1 MIAKSDY
8 DGDQAINYTEFLS
21 ATVDLKQYL
30 NESKLLAVFRQFDTD
45 NSGCLTVKNIHYAM
59 QKLGYQVP
67 ESEIKAMV
75 ISVDE
80 NGDGKL
86 SYEEFTKMF
95 E

>member
-1 MIAKSDY
+1 
-8 DGDQAINYTEFLS
+8 
-21 ATVDLKQYL
+21 
-30 NESKLLAVFRQFDTD
+30 
-45 NSGCLTVKNIHYAM
+45 M

-75 ISVDE
+75 SSVDE